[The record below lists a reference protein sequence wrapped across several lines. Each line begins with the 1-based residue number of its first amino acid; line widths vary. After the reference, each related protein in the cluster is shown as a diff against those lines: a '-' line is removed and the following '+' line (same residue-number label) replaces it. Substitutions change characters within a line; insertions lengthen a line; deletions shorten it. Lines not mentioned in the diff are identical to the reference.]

1 MFFFKTFV
9 HFKLLILQKNL
20 LMIIEEKKAKTVKRT
35 STSPSELAAKET
47 LRSVT
52 IEENKKSATLRKAE
66 RPNYRYRLL

>member
-1 MFFFKTFV
+1 
-9 HFKLLILQKNL
+9 
-20 LMIIEEKKAKTVKRT
+20 MIIEEKKAKTVKRT